1 MWGGG
6 AVHRDTPT
14 GELACV
20 VKLPVS
26 VLSCPTFGG
35 PDLADLSI
43 TTWPEGLSS
52 EERRRQPHAGSL
64 FRYRPGVT
72 GLPL

>member
-1 MWGGG
+1 
-6 AVHRDTPT
+6 
-14 GELACV
+14 V

-26 VLSCPTFGG
+26 VVSCRTFGG
-35 PDLADLSI
+35 LDLADLSI
-43 TTWPEGLSS
+43 TPSPEGLSS

>member
-1 MWGGG
+1 
-6 AVHRDTPT
+6 
-14 GELACV
+14 V

-26 VLSCPTFGG
+26 VVSGPTFGG
-35 PDLADLSI
+35 PDLADLYI
-43 TTWPEGLSS
+43 TPSPEGLSS